1 MYWHTNLNNSGVQH
15 WFKHKITTLHK
26 SLFAGNTRYSI
37 SLLLFECTVIF
48 AQQIYLL
55 LQYLISEINFSYLLK
70 NSVPGSNL
78 MGFYP
83 FIAGSVFRFLF
94 LLNVNSRRIQ
104 EGKICG
110 GKQEKCKENGRKL

>member
-1 MYWHTNLNNSGVQH
+1 MYGNICTTNLPAPAVFNFRNQN
-15 WFKHKITTLHK
+15 KD
-26 SLFAGNTRYSI
+26 
-37 SLLLFECTVIF
+37 LLIF
-48 AQQIYLL
+48 Y
-55 LQYLISEINFSYLLK
+55 SYLLK